1 MDTDTRIRELET
13 RIAKLEAMLA
23 IAVQAAQ
30 NNPVLRRYL
39 KTWTG

>member
-1 MDTDTRIRELET
+1 MDTDTRISELES

-23 IAVQAAQ
+23 IALQAAKDH
-30 NNPVLRRYL
+30 PVLRRYL